1 MSKMKD
7 NQTEKAYAYHFSIT
21 YNGYEFCL
29 TTPPAIL
36 ALPKCILKGWR
47 L

>member
-21 YNGYEFCL
+21 YNWYEFRL
-29 TTPPAIL
+29 PTPPAIL
-36 ALPKCILKGWR
+36 ALQKCICKGWR